1 MEDVLDLYAEPASAA
16 TPVVCFD
23 EKPVQLLADTRPPL
37 PARPGQVARH
47 DYEYERCG
55 TANLFIVFQPR
66 TGWRAVTVTSR
77 RTQHDFAEQ
86 MKELVDTH
94 FPAAQ
99 RIRVVLDNLNT
110 HTVAALYARF
120 PAAEARRLARKLEF
134 HYTPVHGSWLNMVEI
149 ELSVLSRQCLSQRIS
164 TAERLQTVVTA
175 WAAGRN
181 EAEETVHWRFTTSD
195 ARAKLGPRYPAPA
208 VPADPS
214 ATDQ

>member
-16 TPVVCFD
+16 APVVCFD
-23 EKPVQLLADTRPPL
+23 EKPVQLLADTHPPV

-55 TANLFIVFQPR
+55 TANLFIVFQPGA
-66 TGWRAVTVTSR
+66 GWRAVQVTAQ

-86 MKELVDTH
+86 MQQLVDVH
-94 FPAAQ
+94 FPAAP

-120 PAAEARRLARKLEF
+120 PAPEARRLARKLEF

-175 WAAGRN
+175 WATARN
-181 EAEETVHWRFTTSD
+181 EAQDTVHWRFTTAD

-208 VPADPS
+208 VPTAPP

>member
-1 MEDVLDLYAEPASAA
+1 MEEVLDLYTEPLDPDR
-16 TPVVCFD
+16 PVVCFD
-23 EKPVQLLADTRPPL
+23 EKPVQLLADTHPPL

-55 TANLFIVFQPR
+55 TANLFMVFHPGA
-66 TGWRAVTVTSR
+66 GWRAVTVTSR

-86 MKELVDTH
+86 MKALVDTH

-110 HTVAALYARF
+110 HTPAALYARF
-120 PAAEARRLARKLEF
+120 PPAEARRLARKLEF

-149 ELSVLSRQCLSQRIS
+149 ELSVLSRQCLRQRIS
-164 TAERLQTVVTA
+164 TAERLRTVVTA
-175 WAAGRN
+175 WAAARN
-181 EAEETVHWRFTTSD
+181 EAQETVQWRFTTAD
-195 ARAKLGPRYPAPA
+195 ARAKLGPRYPATA
-208 VPADPS
+208 EAADPP

>member
-16 TPVVCFD
+16 APVVCVD

-47 DYEYERCG
+47 DYEYDRCG
-55 TANLFIVFQPR
+55 TANLFIVFQPGA
-66 TGWRAVTVTSR
+66 GWRAVTVTNR

-86 MKELVDTH
+86 MQALVDTH

-164 TAERLQTVVTA
+164 TAERLRTVVTT
-175 WAAGRN
+175 WATTRNAGH
-181 EAEETVHWRFTTSD
+181 ETVHWRFTTAD

-208 VPADPS
+208 VPTAPPT
-214 ATDQ
+214 TDQ

>member
-1 MEDVLDLYAEPASAA
+1 MEDGLDLYTEPTHAA
-16 TPVVCFD
+16 RPVVCFD
-23 EKPVQLLADTRPPL
+23 EKPVQLLADTHPPL

-47 DYEYERCG
+47 DYEYDRCG
-55 TANLFIVFQPR
+55 TANLFIVCQPR

-86 MKELVDTH
+86 MKALVDTH

-149 ELSVLSRQCLSQRIS
+149 ELSVLSRQCLGQRIS

-175 WAAGRN
+175 WAAARN
-181 EAEETVHWRFTTSD
+181 EAQETVHWRFTTVD
-195 ARAKLGPRYPAPA
+195 ARAKLGSRYPTPA
-208 VPADPS
+208 VPSALP

>member
-23 EKPVQLLADTRPPL
+23 EKPVQLLADTHPPL
-37 PARPGQVARH
+37 LARPGQVARH

-55 TANLFIVFQPR
+55 TANLFIAFQPGA
-66 TGWRAVTVTSR
+66 GWRTVTVTAQ

-86 MKELVDTH
+86 MQALVDTH

-164 TAERLQTVVTA
+164 TAARLRTVVTA
-175 WAAGRN
+175 WAAARN
-181 EAEETVHWRFTTSD
+181 EAEETVHWRFTTTA

-208 VPADPS
+208 GPADPPP
-214 ATDQ
+214 TNQ

>member
-1 MEDVLDLYAEPASAA
+1 MEDVLDLYADPLDPQY
-16 TPVVCFD
+16 PVVCFD
-23 EKPVQLLADTRPPL
+23 EKPVQLLADTRPPV
-37 PARPGQVARH
+37 PAHPGQVARH

-66 TGWRAVTVTSR
+66 AGWRAVTVTRR

-86 MKELVDTH
+86 MQALVDVH

-99 RIRVVLDNLNT
+99 RIRVVLDNLST

-120 PAAEARRLARKLEF
+120 PAPEARRLARKLEF
-134 HYTPVHGSWLNMVEI
+134 HYTPLHGSWLNMVEI

-164 TAERLQTVVTA
+164 TAERLQIVATA
-175 WAAGRN
+175 WATARN
-181 EAEETVHWRFTTSD
+181 AAQETVHWRFTTAD
-195 ARAKLGPRYPAPA
+195 ARTTLGSRYPAPA
-208 VPADPS
+208 DPANQP

>member
-1 MEDVLDLYAEPASAA
+1 MEDVLDLYAAPPDPQQ
-16 TPVVCFD
+16 PVVCFD
-23 EKPVQLLADTRPPL
+23 EKPVQLLADTRPPM

-55 TANLFIVFQPR
+55 TANLFIVFQPAV
-66 TGWRAVTVTSR
+66 GWRAVTVTAR
-77 RTQHDFAEQ
+77 RTQHEFAEQ

-94 FPAAQ
+94 FPQAT

-164 TAERLQTVVTA
+164 TAERLQQVVTA
-175 WAAGRN
+175 WAAARN
-181 EAEETVHWRFTTSD
+181 ETHETVQWRFTTSD
-195 ARAKLGPRYPAPA
+195 ARTKLGSRYPSPAAPA
-208 VPADPS
+208 AQM
-214 ATDQ
+214 TIDQ